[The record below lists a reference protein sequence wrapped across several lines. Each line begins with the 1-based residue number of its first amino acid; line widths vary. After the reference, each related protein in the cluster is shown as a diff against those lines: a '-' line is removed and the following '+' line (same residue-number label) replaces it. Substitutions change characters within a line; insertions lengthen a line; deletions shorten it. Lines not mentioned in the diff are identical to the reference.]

1 MKQAVGIFRG
11 SNAKLSVDLDLSQIP
26 EHGAGKHL
34 DLGDAERLFETL
46 LIEQAFD
53 EDFVANGGGFSNAYL
68 KVRATL
74 LSCGAGD
81 PGVES

>member
-11 SNAKLSVDLDLSQIP
+11 SNAKLSVDLDLSRIP
-26 EHGAGKHL
+26 EHGSGKHF

-68 KVRATL
+68 KVSR
-74 LSCGAGD
+74 
-81 PGVES
+81 